1 MTSSDA
7 SSPVLRS
14 SSMGEAQQ
22 NAAPLVPAVREPVRI
37 PLVNI
42 PLPGPVSGFFHG
54 VGDTIEGTRQAAV
67 KALPAPI
74 LNNSSN
80 LLGAAHVW
88 TEIVMFKASLKG
100 GKLVEHASNPL
111 DYAVKA
117 VSRVYSEAFKGAFS
131 KRENNVK
138 IFEGNPFKNIYRVI
152 TDTDAATQREVEHQM
167 SQMRSSGVMKKLS
180 LPNTWQTRSTLAGLT
195 AWSLSA
201 MIPDK
206 KESEEEVNHMRD
218 LRHKNPLGY
227 AGERLKQAVWIPQ
240 WPDHKRQMIGLGIM
254 TSGVCSMLGAWRNRA
269 TIGNVSKYK
278 FNSSY
283 FATGALTFISSM
295 PLLFALT
302 DKDAF
307 GSFGGWMLGR
317 LFFLPTSIST
327 KLKNKEEGTNWY
339 IGATAGF
346 QAENMAQALIG
357 GVEKLPDGTIVDH
370 SKHKKPAPAEHENLA
385 SHEQKPA
392 PQLTKVSEHSRMQE
406 PRQSSLVPAK

>member
-1 MTSSDA
+1 MSESDVTSRDIEQPQPA
-7 SSPVLRS
+7 
-14 SSMGEAQQ
+14 AKQ
-22 NAAPLVPAVREPVRI
+22 AAPAAREPVRI
-37 PLVNI
+37 PLINI
-42 PLPGPVSGFFHG
+42 ALPGPISGFFHS
-54 VGDTIEGTRQAAV
+54 VDDTFEGTRQAAI

-100 GKLVEHASNPL
+100 GKLVENASNPL

-117 VSRVYSEAFKGAFS
+117 ISRVYSEAFKGAFS
-131 KRENNVK
+131 KRDNNVK
-138 IFEGNPFKNIYRVI
+138 IFEGNPFKNVYRII
-152 TDTDAATQREVEHQM
+152 TDTDGATQREIEHQM
-167 SQMRSSGVMKKLS
+167 SQMRASGVTKKIS

-206 KESEEEVNHMRD
+206 KESEEEVERMRD
-218 LRHKNPLGY
+218 LRDKNPLGY
-227 AGERLKQAVWIPQ
+227 AGERFKQALWVPQ

-254 TSGVCSMLGAWRNRA
+254 TSGTCSMLGAWRNRA
-269 TIGNVSKYK
+269 TIGDVTKYK
-278 FNSSY
+278 FNGSY

-295 PLLFALT
+295 PLLFSLT

-307 GSFGGWMLGR
+307 NSFGGWMLGR
-317 LFFLPTSIST
+317 LFFLPTSISA

-346 QAENMAQALIG
+346 QAENLAQAMIG

-370 SKHKKPAPAEHENLA
+370 SKHKKKAPVTHETTEPQMQPSTRIAEARDHAMAMPQQQKLA
-385 SHEQKPA
+385 MA
-392 PQLTKVSEHSRMQE
+392 
-406 PRQSSLVPAK
+406 